1 MIMSLFRHCG
11 LQRRLLP
18 HGIVVMAAIDDIN
31 RAESQLIAKF
41 LTAYHI
47 RVWLWRALLLC
58 GMLIEVEFQ

>member
-31 RAESQLIAKF
+31 CAESQLIAKF